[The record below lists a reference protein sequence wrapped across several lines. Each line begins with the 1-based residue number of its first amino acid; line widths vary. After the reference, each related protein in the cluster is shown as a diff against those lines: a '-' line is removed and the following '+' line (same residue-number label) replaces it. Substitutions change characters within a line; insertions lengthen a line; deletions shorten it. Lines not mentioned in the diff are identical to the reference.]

1 MTYKDIRALNP
12 ELSFEISEIDKP
24 IHELIDELQEYVKDR
39 YGKHWKF
46 NRTEK
51 RYMSCI
57 VAIFEEVDW

>member
-39 YGKHWKF
+39 YGKHQKF
-46 NRTEK
+46 SRTEK